1 MSNTESRFA
10 MAFIMR
16 WDFDWIE
23 FMDYLNWKSAHKMT
37 GQKEQVQASV
47 HDSSRIPDIKLGIK
61 NKQNT
66 CILHRFTG
74 ILL

>member
-1 MSNTESRFA
+1 MCQTQRVDLQWLSTLV
-10 MAFIMR
+10 
-16 WDFDWIE
+16 FDWIE